1 MKLRALRRSGM
12 LQRRFGN
19 HSDTMSRLSR
29 RSFLAASAFV
39 AARPALAAK
48 QAGEDADVIVIGA
61 GAAGIA
67 AARRLAADKLR
78 VQVFEAQ
85 DRIGGRCTTD
95 TKTFGVPFDLGAH
108 WIHNPE
114 SNPLIS
120 AAQTTDTY
128 PAPRWQSVRI
138 GARAARDAELELF
151 LAAQVR
157 AQRALREPVKAK
169 ADVPA
174 TRALPD
180 NLATWKSSI
189 EFLAG
194 PFALSKDL
202 HEVSAADLM
211 RGAERSGDVFATQ
224 GYGAL
229 LARLA
234 SGLTIRR
241 SRPVHMIAWGKSAVL
256 ETDESLWYPRAIIL
270 TCSTNALLGDDIEF
284 IPPLP
289 KRVKDAASQLSLG
302 SLDHIALDMPGN
314 PLALQKDDLVIEQ
327 SNGPR
332 TAALLANVSG
342 TNLHVVTV
350 GGAFGRELAGKG
362 EAAMVDFAV
371 QWLGTI
377 FGADVKRYVKKSFAT
392 NWNAQDYVKGAM
404 SAASPGHAD
413 ARRALLEPLG
423 RVWLAGEAL
432 HETKWGTV
440 EGAWES
446 GVRAAESVL
455 KQMGRGG
462 REEEPK
468 RKRRK
473 R

>member
-1 MKLRALRRSGM
+1 MLRGPI
-12 LQRRFGN
+12 GN

-29 RSFLAASAFV
+29 RSFLAASALL
-39 AARPALAAK
+39 AARPAFAAK
-48 QAGEDADVIVIGA
+48 SAGEDADVIVVGA

-67 AARRLAADKLR
+67 AARRLSADRLR
-78 VQVFEAQ
+78 VLVFEAQ

-95 TKTFGVPFDLGAH
+95 IKTFGAPFDVGAH

-114 SNPLIS
+114 SNPLVA
-120 AAQTTDTY
+120 AAQAADIY

-138 GARAARDAELELF
+138 GSRAARDPELEVF

-157 AQRALREPVKAK
+157 AQRALREPMKAK
-169 ADVPA
+169 TDVPA
-174 TRALPD
+174 ARALPD
-180 NLATWKSSI
+180 NLGTWKPSI
-189 EFLAG
+189 EFLLG
-194 PFALSKDL
+194 PYALSKDL
-202 HEVSAADLM
+202 NDVSAADLM
-211 RGAERSGDVFATQ
+211 RSAERSGDSFATQ

-234 SGLTIRR
+234 LGLTIRR
-241 SRPVHMIAWGKSAVL
+241 SRPVSMMAWGKSAVL
-256 ETDESLWYPRAIIL
+256 ETEESLWYPRAVIL

-289 KRVKDAASQLSLG
+289 KRVKDAAAQLALG

-327 SNGPR
+327 SSGPR

-342 TNLHVVTV
+342 TSLHVVTV

-362 EAAMVDFAV
+362 EAAMIDFAV
-371 QWLGTI
+371 QWLGSI
-377 FGADVKRYVKKSFAT
+377 FGTGVKRYVKKTAAT

-404 SAASPGHAD
+404 SVAGPGHAD
-413 ARRALLEPLG
+413 ARRALMEPLG
-423 RVWLAGEAL
+423 RIWLAGEAL

-446 GVRAAESVL
+446 GLRVAEAVL
-455 KQMGRGG
+455 KHLGRGP
-462 REEEPK
+462 REDEPK
-468 RKRRK
+468 RKRK
-473 R
+473 KG